1 MSILELFEDKTVF
14 SFEVFPPKKES
25 GVETIYDTLKDL
37 KELNPDFISVTY
49 GAGGSG
55 TNGVSTAD
63 LCSLIKNEYGIE
75 TIAHLSCLY
84 NTKESVD
91 KILDELN
98 ANGVKNILAL
108 RGDVDPN
115 REIEHDFKYASELT
129 EYIMSKDMG
138 FEITGACYP
147 EVHQEAEDLQTDVSN
162 LKKKVD
168 AGASHLI
175 SQLFFDNNSFYEFM
189 DEARGAGID
198 VPVEAGIMP
207 VTNKSQI
214 ERMVSMC
221 GASIP
226 AKLSKLLQRFG
237 DDKMAMRD
245 AGISYA
251 IDQIMDLVANGVDGV
266 HIYTMNDAYVARKIT
281 EAVNNIMKF
290 K

>member
-1 MSILELFEDKTVF
+1 MGILEKFENKTVF

-25 GVETIYDTLKDL
+25 GVETIYSTLEDL

-55 TNGVSTAD
+55 LNGVSTAD

-91 KILDELN
+91 KILEELK
-98 ANGVKNILAL
+98 ANGVNNILAL
-108 RGDVDPN
+108 RGDVDPD

-129 EYIMSKDMG
+129 EYIVSKDMG

-147 EVHQEAEDLQTDVSN
+147 EVHQEAEDLKTDVAN

-189 DEARGAGID
+189 DEARSAGIT
-198 VPVEAGIMP
+198 VPIEAGIMP

-237 DDKMAMRD
+237 DDKYAMRD

-281 EAVNNIMKF
+281 EAVNNILKF